1 MHTKAKEHP
10 LYGTWS
16 AMLGRVRKGQLG
28 QKHCYKHVSV
38 HEPWTE
44 RAVKIGGHVWT
55 FPPGLTRFAEWIDEN
70 LGPCEGRSLDRIDN
84 TIGYVPGNLR
94 WATRL
99 EQQRNRR
106 TGWIKPTAK
115 SRKN

>member
-1 MHTKAKEHP
+1 MRAKEHP
-10 LYGTWS
+10 LYNTWA

-28 QKHCYKHVSV
+28 QKHCYKHVTV
-38 HEPWTE
+38 HEPWSE
-44 RAVKIGGHVWT
+44 RGVKIGGHIWT
-55 FPPGLTRFAEWIDEN
+55 FPPGLARFAEWIDEN

-115 SRKN
+115 SRQN